1 MASTSRCTV
10 RATRRP
16 RRSASC
22 GQSARTPSACPRS
35 PRRSRRGT
43 WASMCS
49 GSPAS
54 PTRRP
59 ASCRSRSITR
69 KSWKSR
75 NRSAARSPRSSRESL
90 AASDKKKW
98 IGERRRSRDRRMY
111 ENRRTGADRRL
122 DDRGRSDGDRR
133 AIAERRIGDRR
144 SGGDR
149 RTEAGWQPVV
159 IDDAVLS
166 IADDAALVAAAVDVR
181 DRARARF
188 SNFKVGAALE
198 TENGDVVTGCNVENA
213 TYGLTMCAERVALYK
228 ALSEGHDVFRRIAVV
243 ADTNEPTPPCGS
255 CRQLL
260 WEYCGDIEVI
270 IANLSE
276 VKRRMRLSELL
287 PMPFD
292 ARLLE

>member
-1 MASTSRCTV
+1 
-10 RATRRP
+10 
-16 RRSASC
+16 
-22 GQSARTPSACPRS
+22 
-35 PRRSRRGT
+35 
-43 WASMCS
+43 
-49 GSPAS
+49 
-54 PTRRP
+54 
-59 ASCRSRSITR
+59 
-69 KSWKSR
+69 
-75 NRSAARSPRSSRESL
+75 L

-98 IGERRRSRDRRMY
+98 IGERRRSRDRRGW
-111 ENRRTGADRRL
+111 ENRRSGADRRL
-122 DDRGRSDGDRR
+122 EDRASSQSDRR

-149 RTEAGWQPVV
+149 RSEAGWQPVPIDETV
-159 IDDAVLS
+159 LPIGDDAP
-166 IADDAALVAAAVDVR
+166 LVAAAVDVR

-198 TENGDVVTGCNVENA
+198 TEKGDVITGCNVENA

-228 ALSEGHDVFRRIAVV
+228 ALSDGQDVFVRIAVV
-243 ADTNEPTPPCGS
+243 ADTDEPTPPCGS

-276 VKRRMRLSELL
+276 VKRRIRLSELL